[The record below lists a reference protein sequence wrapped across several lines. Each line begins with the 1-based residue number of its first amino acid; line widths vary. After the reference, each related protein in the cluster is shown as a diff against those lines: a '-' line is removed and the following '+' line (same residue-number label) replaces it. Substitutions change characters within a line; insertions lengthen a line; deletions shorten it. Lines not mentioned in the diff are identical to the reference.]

1 MADGVTVKTEG
12 GTTEKRTEATKES
25 ESTADASKKDASSKT
40 KVKEEGGKKVLS
52 KSRSRSRSRKRTRSR
67 SRSRSRKRTKSR
79 SYSRSKKRKKRRSSR
94 SRSRKKRRR
103 SRSRSRKKKRRRRSR
118 SRSRSKKK
126 KKRKRRKSK
135 SRSRSKKR
143 AKSPSKS
150 SKRSKSRPK
159 RTKSYSKSPSPVVK
173 LEPKKETPKP
183 KLVPTITPTQA
194 LLQNLQTSALNSQ
207 IMQMN
212 KKGPLV
218 LPEITRPARRLYIGN
233 LPPNMGI
240 TEMVLTQFFTECSR
254 GLGIT
259 TKSPVISSWLNPDQT
274 FGFVEMRSVQDT
286 TLALSLFQGLQ
297 LGGRQLKFGR
307 PVDYK
312 VPAQHLQNYV
322 IPIPGEDTEGKNP
335 CTVADGTPAAMLA
348 KLQRAH
354 VNMDS
359 VEDGILSK
367 DAPLGAVSEAAKRTA
382 KALVA
387 KKTTG
392 EHDKNMSKI
401 LVLENLMRKSYYFD
415 DSEFDDVVDDIRVEC
430 YNLSLGSLEEVVVP
444 RPGGETGDK
453 GILRVFLVF
462 DSLDGANRVKAK
474 VTDREFE
481 NQRVDAW
488 FFPTKY
494 WESRELDALKDGTL
508 PKVEVPVQP
517 AINAPPQLA
526 IESKKTIT
534 QQELEA
540 ELLGAP
546 PGL

>member
-12 GTTEKRTEATKES
+12 GTTEKGTEATKEH
-25 ESTADASKKDASSKT
+25 ENTADASKKDAST
-40 KVKEEGGKKVLS
+40 KNKLKEEAGKKVL
-52 KSRSRSRSRKRTRSR
+52 SR

-79 SYSRSKKRKKRRSSR
+79 SSSRSKKRKKRRSSR

-118 SRSRSKKK
+118 SRSRSKRK

-143 AKSPSKS
+143 SKSPSKS
-150 SKRSKSRPK
+150 SKRSKSRSKRPK
-159 RTKSYSKSPSPVVK
+159 SRSKSPSPVVK
-173 LEPKKETPKP
+173 LEPKKDPPKP
-183 KLVPTITPTQA
+183 KLVPTITPTQV
-194 LLQNLQTSALNSQ
+194 LLQNLQANVLNTQ

-218 LPEITRPARRLYIGN
+218 LPEVTRPARRLYIGN
-233 LPPNMGI
+233 LPSGMGI

-312 VPAQHLQNYV
+312 VPPQHLQNYV
-322 IPIPGEDTEGKNP
+322 IPIPGEDTDGKNP

-359 VEDGILSK
+359 VEDGILSN
-367 DAPLGAVSEAAKRTA
+367 DAPLGAVSESAKRTA

-387 KKTTG
+387 KKATG
-392 EHDKNMSKI
+392 EQDKHMSKI

-415 DSEFDDVVDDIRVEC
+415 DAEFDDVVDDIRVEC

-481 NQRVDAW
+481 DQRVDAW

-508 PKVEVPVQP
+508 PKVDAPIH
-517 AINAPPQLA
+517 ATANATPQLA

-534 QQELEA
+534 QQELED

>member
-12 GTTEKRTEATKES
+12 VTTEKATE
-25 ESTADASKKDASSKT
+25 TAAAAEDASDSSKVIL
-40 KVKEEGGKKVLS
+40 KNEADKKA
-52 KSRSRSRSRKRTRSR
+52 SRSRSRSRSH
-67 SRSRSRKRTKSR
+67 
-79 SYSRSKKRKKRRSSR
+79 SKKRKKRRSGSR
-94 SRSRKKRRR
+94 SHKKRRR
-103 SRSRSRKKKRRRRSR
+103 SRSRSRKKKRRRRTRSRSR
-118 SRSRSKKK
+118 SRSRSKRK
-126 KKRKRRKSK
+126 KKRKRRRSKSK
-135 SRSRSKKR
+135 SRSKKR
-143 AKSPSKS
+143 SKSPSKS
-150 SKRSKSRPK
+150 KRYSR
-159 RTKSYSKSPSPVVK
+159 SNSKSPSPKVK
-173 LEPKKETPKP
+173 VEVKKE
-183 KLVPTITPTQA
+183 PTKFTIPSMTPTQT
-194 LLQNLQTSALNSQ
+194 LLQNLQTNALNTK
-207 IMQMN
+207 IMQIN
-212 KKGPLV
+212 SKTGPSQ
-218 LPEITRPARRLYIGN
+218 LPELTRPARRLYIGN
-233 LPPNMGI
+233 LPTGMAL

-259 TKSPVISSWLNPDQT
+259 TKSPVISSWLNTDQS

-312 VPAQHLQNYV
+312 VPPQHLQNYV

-354 VNMDS
+354 VNMES
-359 VEDGILSK
+359 VEDGVLSN
-367 DAPLGAVSEAAKRTA
+367 DAPLGAVSESAKRTA
-382 KALVA
+382 NALVA
-387 KKTTG
+387 KKTSSDK
-392 EHDKNMSKI
+392 DKNLSKI

-415 DSEFDDVVDDIRVEC
+415 DAEFDDVVDDIRVEC

-462 DSLDGANRVKAK
+462 DSQDGAKSVKAR
-474 VTDREFE
+474 VSVRQFDDQT
-481 NQRVDAW
+481 VDAW

-494 WESRELDALKDGTL
+494 WEARELDAHKDGTL
-508 PKVEVPVQP
+508 PQVEAPPVKTE
-517 AINAPPQLA
+517 NDKPQLA
-526 IESKKTIT
+526 IEDKKTIT

-540 ELLGAP
+540 ELLGDP

>member
-1 MADGVTVKTEG
+1 MQNK
-12 GTTEKRTEATKES
+12 KES
-25 ESTADASKKDASSKT
+25 
-40 KVKEEGGKKVLS
+40 
-52 KSRSRSRSRKRTRSR
+52 
-67 SRSRSRKRTKSR
+67 
-79 SYSRSKKRKKRRSSR
+79 
-94 SRSRKKRRR
+94 
-103 SRSRSRKKKRRRRSR
+103 
-118 SRSRSKKK
+118 
-126 KKRKRRKSK
+126 
-135 SRSRSKKR
+135 
-143 AKSPSKS
+143 
-150 SKRSKSRPK
+150 
-159 RTKSYSKSPSPVVK
+159 
-173 LEPKKETPKP
+173 
-183 KLVPTITPTQA
+183 
-194 LLQNLQTSALNSQ
+194 
-207 IMQMN
+207 
-212 KKGPLV
+212 LV
-218 LPEITRPARRLYIGN
+218 LPEVTRPARRLYIGN
-233 LPPNMGI
+233 LPPGMGI

-259 TKSPVISSWLNPDQT
+259 TKSPVISSWLNTDQT

-312 VPAQHLQNYV
+312 VPPQHLQNYV

-359 VEDGILSK
+359 VEDGVLSK

-387 KKTTG
+387 KKATG
-392 EHDKNMSKI
+392 EQDKNMSKI

-415 DSEFDDVVDDIRVEC
+415 DAEFDDVVDDIRVEC

-462 DSLDGANRVKAK
+462 DSLDGANRVRAK
-474 VTDREFE
+474 VKDREFE

-488 FFPTKY
+488 FFPKQH
-494 WESRELDALKDGTL
+494 WEARSDANGELMNVRKLSSLGTL
-508 PKVEVPVQP
+508 WRWSERVRCAERWYP
-517 AINAPPQLA
+517 
-526 IESKKTIT
+526 SKSGGSRTACYRSRNSSTRHRK
-534 QQELEA
+534 QEDDYA
-540 ELLGAP
+540 KGA
-546 PGL
+546 GG

>member
-1 MADGVTVKTEG
+1 MADGVTVKIEP
-12 GTTEKRTEATKES
+12 GTTEERTETVKEPKN
-25 ESTADASKKDASSKT
+25 TADASTKGSST
-40 KVKEEGGKKVLS
+40 KIQVKQEVENKAL
-52 KSRSRSRSRKRTRSR
+52 SRSRSRSRKRSR
-67 SRSRSRKRTKSR
+67 SRSS
-79 SYSRSKKRKKRRSSR
+79 SRSKKRKRRRSSV
-94 SRSRKKRRR
+94 KHRR

-118 SRSRSKKK
+118 SRSKRK

-135 SRSRSKKR
+135 SRSRSRSKKR
-143 AKSPSKS
+143 SKSPSKS
-150 SKRSKSRPK
+150 KKRSKTR
-159 RTKSYSKSPSPVVK
+159 SKSQSPVVT
-173 LEPKKETPKP
+173 LSTKKDTAKP
-183 KLVPTITPTQA
+183 LPSITPTQA
-194 LLQNLQTSALNSQ
+194 LLQNLQTNVLNKQ
-207 IMQMN
+207 IMQQMT

-218 LPEITRPARRLYIGN
+218 LPEVTRPARRLYIGN
-233 LPPNMGI
+233 LPPGMGI

-297 LGGRQLKFGR
+297 LGGKQLKFGR

-312 VPAQHLQNYV
+312 VPPQHLQHYA
-322 IPIPGEDTEGKNP
+322 IPIPGEDTDGKNP

-367 DAPLGAVSEAAKRTA
+367 DAPLGAVSESAKRTA

-387 KKTTG
+387 KKATG
-392 EHDKNMSKI
+392 EEDKNMSKI
-401 LVLENLMRKSYYFD
+401 LVLENLMRKRYYFD
-415 DSEFDDVVDDIRVEC
+415 DNEFDDVVDDIRVEC

-462 DSLDGANRVKAK
+462 DSLDGANRVRAK

-488 FFPTKY
+488 FLPTKH
-494 WESRELDALKDGTL
+494 WEARELDAHKDGTL
-508 PKVEVPVQP
+508 PKVEVPAQP
-517 AINAPPQLA
+517 AKKADAPQLA

-534 QQELEA
+534 QKELED
-540 ELLGAP
+540 ELLGGP
-546 PGL
+546 PGM